1 MATIIKYKWSFS
13 ELQIVITFEPLNR
26 FKKTK
31 HHCKYCQEIWSLVC
45 TLRYFNTFSKKS
57 LTLLLWYCWKIC
69 WNASCSCYDI
79 VEKYVEMQIVLAM
92 ILLKNMLKCN
102 LFLLWYCWKICW
114 NATCSCHDIVEKYVE
129 MQLVLAMILLKNML
143 KCNLFSPWYGW
154 KIAHL
159 VLNNNYSLYYSFN
172 HYYTN
177 YHVNV

>member
-45 TLRYFNTFSKKS
+45 TLRYFNTFSKKVWPS
-57 LTLLLWYCWKIC
+57 YYDIVEKYVEMQLVLAMILLKNMLKCKLFLPWYCWKIC
-69 WNASCSCYDI
+69 WNATCSCYDI
-79 VEKYVEMQIVLAM
+79 VEKYVEMQLVLAM

-114 NATCSCHDIVEKYVE
+114 NATCSRHDMVEK
-129 MQLVLAMILLKNML
+129 LL
-143 KCNLFSPWYGW
+143 
-154 KIAHL
+154 
-159 VLNNNYSLYYSFN
+159 
-172 HYYTN
+172 T
-177 YHVNV
+177 